1 MENFFSLTILYD
13 QCDRYFY
20 TLTYFK
26 SNLCAC
32 VYLYFLFLLSN
43 KSRRNISNELVEEVE
58 AYMEKLQPKNTG
70 DNLRPFSLL
79 ERLQKDKA
87 EASTPAQKIIVSNS
101 QRWVMQLD
109 IMKKH
114 IHNILMKN
122 NMKGWNCMIPNSSYP
137 LSREEMEKVHQKV
150 ETLSSLVERLK
161 MTMAGQFYWRV
172 HHRR

>member
-1 MENFFSLTILYD
+1 
-13 QCDRYFY
+13 
-20 TLTYFK
+20 
-26 SNLCAC
+26 
-32 VYLYFLFLLSN
+32 
-43 KSRRNISNELVEEVE
+43 
-58 AYMEKLQPKNTG
+58 MEKLQPKNTG

-137 LSREEMEKVHQKV
+137 LSREEMEKVHQY
-150 ETLSSLVERLK
+150 SSLEFTNMVK
-161 MTMAGQFYWRV
+161 HQFPLTNHIRPIPALFLLPCPQE
-172 HHRR
+172 